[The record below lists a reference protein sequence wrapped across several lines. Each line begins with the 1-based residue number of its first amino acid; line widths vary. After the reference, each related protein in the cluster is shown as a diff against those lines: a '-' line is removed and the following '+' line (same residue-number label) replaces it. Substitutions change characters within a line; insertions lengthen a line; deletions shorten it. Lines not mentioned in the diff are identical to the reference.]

1 MVIGGNI
8 IMAEMKPMSLNEIR
22 QTGLRALSHELG
34 TVKMIRFLQQFNLG
48 EGDYSIQRHQWFK
61 NQSLEKLIEK
71 LLIQRQN
78 KDK

>member
-48 EGDYSIQRHQWFK
+48 EGDYSIQRHQWLK

-71 LLIQRQN
+71 LLVQRQN